1 MLSRG
6 TIYRRFF
13 FFACLR
19 QRKVCFDAF
28 PAVRAALPQ
37 FEFPIFERHWKINP
51 AIYFYFSAKWRPVQ
65 GFGGFRPSLWRWPRK
80 QEMEEEEEKEEELS
94 TYWDDDDGGGEK
106 RGQKGQGRRA
116 AKLEKVA
123 VLVMFV

>member
-1 MLSRG
+1 
-6 TIYRRFF
+6 
-13 FFACLR
+13 
-19 QRKVCFDAF
+19 
-28 PAVRAALPQ
+28 
-37 FEFPIFERHWKINP
+37 
-51 AIYFYFSAKWRPVQ
+51 
-65 GFGGFRPSLWRWPRK
+65 
-80 QEMEEEEEKEEELS
+80 MEEEEEKEEELS